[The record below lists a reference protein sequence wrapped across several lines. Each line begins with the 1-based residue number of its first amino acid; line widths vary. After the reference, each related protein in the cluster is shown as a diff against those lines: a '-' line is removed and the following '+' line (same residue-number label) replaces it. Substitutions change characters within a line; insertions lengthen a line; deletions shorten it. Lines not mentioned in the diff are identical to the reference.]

1 MTRYHGNVSKYLNL
15 SEVRINQIFSYVIH
29 FAGRYMFT
37 TNDEQTLWLAGW
49 LAGWLVIPSTT
60 TTEIILNMIESLLSY
75 KFAPDE

>member
-1 MTRYHGNVSKYLNL
+1 MELCKIMTVNNTMTRYHGNVSKYLNL

-49 LAGWLVIPSTT
+49 LAGDTI
-60 TTEIILNMIESLLSY
+60 NNDDRNNFKY
-75 KFAPDE
+75 D